1 MRLFDADV
9 RLGHSLFGYELD
21 EATLSATMKR
31 LDIERAVVCPVRPKN
46 YDLRAANDDVI
57 KVVQSNPSQW
67 VGFARVDPWQEVEA
81 VAEVRRAV
89 TQGGLRGVFL
99 DPWEDHFSV
108 SASIIDPIVETATSL
123 GIPIMVAAGYPQFSH
138 PSQIA
143 ALARRHPNA
152 TFIATHGGQIN
163 ISGLLLTDAQIM
175 LRTAPNVLINTSGVY
190 REDFIEDCVDEFGA
204 HRVLF
209 GSGSPIFDQGFEV
222 LRVLKAHLADE
233 TKEQIG
239 WKNIS
244 QLVDGVTP
252 GGS

>member
-9 RLGHSLFGYELD
+9 RLGQSLFGYQLD
-21 EATLSATMKR
+21 EATLSASMKR
-31 LDIERAVVCPVRPKN
+31 LNIGRAVICPVRPKN
-46 YDLRAANDDVI
+46 YDLRAANDHVI
-57 KVVQSNPSQW
+57 KVMQSNPSQL
-67 VGFARVDPWQEVEA
+67 VGFARVDPWQEVDA

-89 TQGGLRGVFL
+89 TQGGLRGLFL

-108 SASIIDPIVETATSL
+108 ASALVDPIIEVASSL
-123 GIPIMVAAGYPQFSH
+123 RVPIMVAAGYPQFSH

-143 ALARRHPNA
+143 ALARRHPNS

-163 ISGLLLTDAQIM
+163 ISGLLLADAQIM
-175 LRTAPNVLINTSGVY
+175 LRTAPNILINTSGVY
-190 REDFIEDCVDEFGA
+190 REDFIEDCVNEFGA
-204 HRVLF
+204 HRVVF
-209 GSGSPIFDQGFEV
+209 GSGSPIFDQAFEV

-239 WKNIS
+239 WTNIS

-252 GGS
+252 RGS